1 MIDPEQR
8 GQDDPG
14 PHEASAA
21 SNMGRGLLSG
31 LFWGGAASMVA
42 LMAASLYF
50 PLKDLSDRGVTVRTA
65 PERPLLADPPPPPE
79 GALIQDAAP
88 ETLAT
93 PGDEVAALDLD
104 RPEVTTP
111 DQLQDTPPSAPS
123 LSEARADP
131 PTAPVAPVGLGPE
144 VAETVPGDAT
154 PPPADPES
162 PAVAGRQAES
172 GDPAQGPRA
181 LPLPAPHSDAAPAEA
196 LATLR
201 APPSAPSVDTGTA
214 PLRQPLASLPPDAD
228 AAPEGKSPAPAWPMA
243 DLARQVLEQPGA
255 APAPPE
261 APQGA
266 APSPDVDTAAGAPP
280 QLATSA
286 GAPEVTR
293 PEADV
298 PRLALLAPADL
309 PLPPVMPS
317 PVAPVPGT
325 GDARVALEAETAP
338 VSDPVPQEVATAPAI
353 PPGVGDGTNA
363 DDAADRRVALAVPAQ
378 ELPRRLVL
386 GEGQSFAARG
396 PGLSGRIP
404 RIGETPAAVTAP
416 AAAVP
421 EDDPAPVGAL
431 ERNALDFDIPTE
443 APRLSV
449 VLRATSDAR
458 AITDVLAR
466 LAAPVAVAL
475 DPTWPDAPARAA
487 ELRGAGHE
495 VLITLTGLPDAAE
508 PRDIDTA
515 LAAHIARL
523 PGAMGV
529 WLPET
534 SPAYRDRALTRHLA
548 EVLND
553 TGHGLV
559 APLSGL
565 DAVGQ
570 EARVAGLPAL
580 SVARRLGGAGE
591 GQDALQRALEQGALR
606 AGADGSA
613 VLMGETRTDTLMALR
628 DWADRQED
636 STLALAPVSALLLA
650 PQL

>member
-1 MIDPEQR
+1 
-8 GQDDPG
+8 
-14 PHEASAA
+14 
-21 SNMGRGLLSG
+21 MGRGLLSG

-88 ETLAT
+88 ETLVT
-93 PGDEVAALDLD
+93 PGDDVAALDLD
-104 RPEVTTP
+104 RPEIAPP
-111 DQLQDTPPSAPS
+111 DQLRDTPPAAPS
-123 LSEARADP
+123 LSETPADP
-131 PTAPVAPVGLGPE
+131 PTAPLAPVGLGPE
-144 VAETVPGDAT
+144 VAETAPEEAT
-154 PPPADPES
+154 PRPADPAG
-162 PAVAGRQAES
+162 PAVAERQAQ
-172 GDPAQGPRA
+172 GGGPAQGPRA
-181 LPLPAPHSDAAPAEA
+181 LAQPAPPSDAAPTEA
-196 LATLR
+196 LAALR
-201 APPSAPSVDTGTA
+201 ELPSAPSVATGAA
-214 PLRQPLASLPPDAD
+214 PLRQPLASLAPDAD
-228 AAPEGKSPAPAWPMA
+228 AAPEGKSPVPAWPMA
-243 DLARQVLEQPGA
+243 DLVQQVLEQPGA
-255 APAPPE
+255 APPPPH

-266 APSPDVDTAAGAPP
+266 AALPEVDTAAGARAQPAA
-280 QLATSA
+280 ATDA
-286 GAPEVTR
+286 TEVIR
-293 PEADV
+293 PDTDA

-317 PVAPVPGT
+317 PVAQVPGT
-325 GDARVALEAETAP
+325 GDARAALEAETAP
-338 VSDPVPQEVATAPAI
+338 VSDAPQEVAAAPET
-353 PPGVGDGTNA
+353 PPGARDGTSA

-386 GEGQSFAARG
+386 GEGQSFTARG

-404 RIGETPAAVTAP
+404 RIGETPAAVTA
-416 AAAVP
+416 AAAPVP
-421 EDDPAPVGAL
+421 EEDPAPVGAL
-431 ERNALDFDIPTE
+431 ARNALNFEGSPE
-443 APRLSV
+443 SPRLSV

-475 DPTWPDAPARAA
+475 DPTWPEAPARAA

-523 PGAMGV
+523 PQAMGV
-529 WLPET
+529 WLPVT

-548 EVLND
+548 EVLRD

-580 SVARRLGGAGE
+580 SVARRLGAAGE

-628 DWADRQED
+628 DWADQQDD
-636 STLALAPVSALLLA
+636 SRFALAPVSALLLA